1 MWQLCQSKR
10 AGGKNGENQ
19 TRPRVAL
26 CAVLRTGQGNDTT
39 EAPNRSCWSYGRICE
54 QRQSR
59 TRETPVSSL
68 HEDEVRQTGKGKAER
83 KKQASHHSNI
93 AAQGGGVK
101 KEQEKGEAPKS
112 GTYPGSQRPAEPVAT
127 GFFGGSNRAEKC
139 GSVKEPWRQAVG
151 RGCQIFPELSH
162 SLRCQ
167 NRGCGNFLL
176 SAGQV

>member
-101 KEQEKGEAPKS
+101 KEQVKG
-112 GTYPGSQRPAEPVAT
+112 
-127 GFFGGSNRAEKC
+127 C
-139 GSVKEPWRQAVG
+139 GSVNRPHPDHLARQSRSLRAFSRFPVTLKSVG
-151 RGCQIFPELSH
+151 R
-162 SLRCQ
+162 
-167 NRGCGNFLL
+167 
-176 SAGQV
+176 